1 MNFKK
6 LLAASSLA
14 GMTLLAAAGPAQ
26 AAQLSGSGLHW
37 FQGQTP
43 TVTNNGSSVEASGQ
57 VAGAG
62 TSIVANLD
70 VHYTFPVTCFNPGK
84 DIGPVPGQS
93 GSGTASGSQTV
104 QALHGNASFDITVP
118 VPTNN
123 TPPPH
128 ACPNS
133 KWTAVV
139 GPPTVSS
146 ATVNV
151 TSSNGGSLSYT
162 QNF

>member
-1 MNFKK
+1 MGFKK
-6 LLAASSLA
+6 LLGTASIVA
-14 GMTLLAAAGPAQ
+14 VAMLAAAAVPAQ
-26 AAQLSGSGLHW
+26 ASGLHW

-43 TVTNNGSSVEASGQ
+43 TVTNNGSSIEATGR

-62 TSIVANLD
+62 TFIVATLT
-70 VHYTFPVTCFNPGK
+70 VHYTFPTLCFNPGS
-84 DIGPVPGQS
+84 DAGPVPGQS

-104 QALHGNASFDITVP
+104 QAVHGNAAFDIIVP

-146 ATVNV
+146 ATVTV
-151 TSSNGGSLSYT
+151 YSSNGGSLSYT

>member
-1 MNFKK
+1 MGFKK
-6 LLAASSLA
+6 LLGTASLA
-14 GMTLLAAAGPAQ
+14 GAIMLAAAAAPAQ
-26 AAQLSGSGLHW
+26 ASGLHW

-43 TVTNNGSSVEASGQ
+43 TVTNNGSSIQATGQ

-62 TSIVANLD
+62 TSIVATLT
-70 VHYTFPVTCFNPGK
+70 VHYTFPTLCFNPGS
-84 DIGPVPGQS
+84 DAGPVPGQS

-104 QALHGNASFDITVP
+104 QAIHGNAAFDITVA

-123 TPPPH
+123 TPPPK

-133 KWTAVV
+133 TWTAIV

-146 ATVNV
+146 ATVTVN
-151 TSSNGGSLSYT
+151 SSNGGTLSYT
-162 QNF
+162 KTF